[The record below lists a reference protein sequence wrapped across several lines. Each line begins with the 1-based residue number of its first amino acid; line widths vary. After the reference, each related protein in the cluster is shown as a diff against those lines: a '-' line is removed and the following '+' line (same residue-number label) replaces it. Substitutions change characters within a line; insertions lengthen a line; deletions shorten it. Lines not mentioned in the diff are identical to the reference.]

1 MNPITEPAR
10 SWLVQTKRRE
20 LMRPDRRVNW
30 IGSAHTV
37 LLLTLLTL
45 SWTRPALAQ
54 FQEAQ
59 KPDLEQMQK
68 RLAQLEQE
76 IRDLKGQLSAA
87 EQAQKPAAAPTAT
100 PAPVGVGAPP
110 AAAKPVEPAQK
121 PALGG
126 TTLDIYG
133 FVMLDSG
140 YDFRTTNP
148 DWYDVVR
155 PTKLPSFNGEFA
167 PEGNVYASVRQTRFG
182 VKSSTPTKFGDLKT
196 TFEFE
201 LFGTGVDAGQTTFRL
216 RHAYGELGQ
225 FGAGQTWSPFMDID
239 VFPNSVEYWGPTG
252 MVFFRNLQV
261 RWMPLK
267 GDSRITI
274 ALERPGASADQG
286 IYADRIELQGVK
298 PRFNLPDLS
307 WQARLGRKWGYVQ
320 AAGIF
325 RKIGWEDIDNV
336 SPNLSGSAFGWGLN
350 FSSNLYFSKNNTGKF
365 SVVYGEGIQ
374 NYMNDAPTDI
384 GIKNN
389 FGDPAKPIVGVPLP
403 LLGIV
408 AFLDHNWN
416 ERFSTSI
423 GYSMLD
429 IQNSEAQAMSAF
441 HQGHYAL
448 TNLLFYPVKKVM
460 VGGEFQFGRRVNFA
474 DGFNVNDYR
483 MQFSFRYDWSKGFE
497 F

>member
-1 MNPITEPAR
+1 
-10 SWLVQTKRRE
+10 
-20 LMRPDRRVNW
+20 MRPNRPNNW
-30 IGSAHTV
+30 IRAVHAI
-37 LLLTLLTL
+37 LLVVAL
-45 SWTRPALAQ
+45 SVICIKPAPAQ
-54 FQEAQ
+54 SEDAK
-59 KPDLEQMQK
+59 KPDLEQLQK
-68 RLAQLEQE
+68 RLEQLEQE
-76 IRDLKGQLSAA
+76 VRGLKSQLSAA
-87 EQAQKPAAAPTAT
+87 EQAQATPAAPAAPAVAAAPA
-100 PAPVGVGAPP
+100 
-110 AAAKPVEPAQK
+110 AAAKPIEAAPK
-121 PALGG
+121 PAGAG
-126 TTLDIYG
+126 TSLDIYG
-133 FVMLDSG
+133 FAMLDTG
-140 YDFRTTNP
+140 YDFKSTHP

-155 PTKLPSFNGEFA
+155 PTKLPSFAGEYG
-167 PEGNVYASVRQTRFG
+167 PDGNVYAGVRQTRFG
-182 VKSSTPTKFGDLKT
+182 VKSSTPTKYGDLKT
-196 TFEFE
+196 IFEFE

-239 VFPNSVEYWGPTG
+239 VFPNSIEYWGPTG
-252 MVFFRNLQV
+252 MVFFRNVQV

-286 IYADRIELQGVK
+286 IYSDRIELEGIR
-298 PRFNLPDLS
+298 PHFNLPDLS

-325 RKIGWEDIDNV
+325 RKIAWEDTDNV
-336 SPNLSGSAFGWGLN
+336 EPNLSDSVLGWGLN
-350 FSSNLYFSKNNTGKF
+350 FSSNLYFSKKNTGKF

-374 NYMNDAPTDI
+374 NYMNDAPIDI

-389 FGDPAKPIVGVPLP
+389 FGNPAKPILGVPLP

-408 AFLDHNWN
+408 AFLDHTWN
-416 ERFSTSI
+416 ERFSSSI

-429 IQNSEAQAMSAF
+429 IQNSDAQLPSDF

-448 TNLLFYPVKKVM
+448 ANLLFYPVKKVM
-460 VGGEFQFGRRVNFA
+460 VGGEFQYGRRVNFR